1 MTQFAL
7 YLAFEVLK
15 KEILRAVVKEFIF
28 RGLDKVYSKEIAEWK
43 KYIDEQKF
51 SIKLDKQMK
60 DEIER
65 FRGTIKSWTPK
76 ELTEFVIEGLD
87 CLKK

>member
-1 MTQFAL
+1 M
-7 YLAFEVLK
+7 FEVLK
-15 KEILRAVVKEFIF
+15 KEILKAVVKEFIS
-28 RGLDKVYSKEIAEWK
+28 RGLEKTYAKEIAEWK

-65 FRGTIKSWTPK
+65 FRGTIKSWSPT
-76 ELTEFVIEGLD
+76 ELKKFVIEGLD